1 MFMILFVL
9 HDPSRLQ
16 DVLSVW
22 NETGVSGIT
31 ILPSTGQKRLQ
42 DKFSFRDDIPLMP
55 TLDDLLQHEE
65 ILNHT
70 LLTIVPS
77 DEMVDKIVAA
87 TQSLIGDLNLPNTG
101 ILAVIPISRVF
112 GLDRKDYLEEESKKQ
127 SS

>member
-16 DVLSVW
+16 EVLSAW
-22 NETGVSGIT
+22 NEAGVSGIT

-42 DKFSFRDDIPLMP
+42 DKFTFRDDIPLMP

-65 ILNHT
+65 ILNQT

-87 TQSLIGDLNLPNTG
+87 TQALIGDLNLPNTG
-101 ILAVIPISRVF
+101 ILAVIPVSRAY

>member
-1 MFMILFVL
+1 MILFVL

-16 DVLSVW
+16 EVLSAW
-22 NETGVSGIT
+22 NEAGVSGIT

-42 DKFSFRDDIPLMP
+42 DKFTFRDDIPLMP

-101 ILAVIPISRVF
+101 ILAVIPISRVY